1 MKGIFWNSRGLADL
15 AKRRFLAETTIEQ
28 QLDFIALLETRQ
40 DNFTSQ
46 FLGTLSR
53 GIDFDWHILPPRG
66 RSGGILLGVWCETL
80 EVLNVVRGDFAVK
93 FRVRSKLDGF
103 RWSLVAVYG
112 AAQPELK
119 PDFLVDL
126 VRICGDE
133 TLPILVGGDFNI
145 IRRRDEKNND
155 NFDGRWSM
163 MFNMIIESLN
173 LREI

>member
-1 MKGIFWNSRGLADL
+1 MV
-15 AKRRFLAETTIEQ
+15 Q
-28 QLDFIALLETRQ
+28 
-40 DNFTSQ
+40 
-46 FLGTLSR
+46 
-53 GIDFDWHILPPRG
+53 
-66 RSGGILLGVWCETL
+66 
-80 EVLNVVRGDFAVK
+80 GDFSVK

-119 PDFLVDL
+119 PDFLADL

-133 TLPILVGGDFNI
+133 NLPLLVGGDFNI
-145 IRRRDEKNND
+145 IRRREEKNND

-173 LREI
+173 LREIALTGDSLHGPTRYLFRLMKSWIGYLLVWSGNKNIRWCRFMRCRERSRIIHHSF